1 MKTYL
6 EVPFRDKDRAKFLGA
21 RYDMARKLWFV
32 PDGLDFWCFSEWLPD
47 DVQSFVKRHPN
58 LQ

>member
-6 EVPFRDKDRAKFLGA
+6 QVPFRDKDRAKSLGA

-32 PDGLDFWCFSEWLPD
+32 PDGIDFWCFSEWLPD
-47 DVQSFVKRHPN
+47 DVQSFVKHHPN